1 MQAVVM
7 SAAFWEPV
15 LSTQMR
21 ASSPVGSNA
30 SEMTV
35 AWDSDRRTIVWPTMF
50 EIIGVI
56 SVKGDVTVTWY
67 V

>member
-1 MQAVVM
+1 M
-7 SAAFWEPV
+7 SGAFWDPV

-35 AWDSDRRTIVWPTMF
+35 AWDSKRRTIVWPTMF
-50 EIIGVI
+50 EDHRRDRI
-56 SVKGDVTVTWY
+56 VKGDVTVTWY